1 MSKTSFIKVTTG
13 NFLTLHGYDENNKE
27 ILEEIKVEKP
37 MVKMVAIDR
46 IRSITDK
53 YILVTASH
61 GRMMY
66 WEYEESFE
74 DIEKMFN
81 SNNLLLSHREGLPF

>member
-74 DIEKMFN
+74 DIEKMLN
-81 SNNLLLSHREGLPF
+81 SNSLLLSHREGLPF

>member
-13 NFLTLHGYDENNKE
+13 NFLIVHGYDENNKE

-74 DIEKMFN
+74 DIEKMLDLN
-81 SNNLLLSHREGLPF
+81 GLLLNDTIDLPF